1 MDLNNLSMKKIREL
15 IVFTAFLV
23 IALWK
28 FDIVIDVIKTIW
40 DILSPF
46 ALGGAIAF
54 VINVPMSFLEKKLF
68 GKAKE
73 KGTKAAGKFARPVSL
88 LLTLTGTVSYTHLR
102 DCRRCYLMIP
112 GDHNRPDSGSDTFGN
127 RCLRFFSWRI
137 HHSDETQEDQMI
149 FIFGS

>member
-54 VINVPMSFLEKKLF
+54 VINVPMNFLEKKALWKRK
-68 GKAKE
+68 GKRNEGRRKIR
-73 KGTKAAGKFARPVSL
+73 AAHKSASHP
-88 LLTLTGTVSYTHLR
+88 YR
-102 DCRRCYLMIP
+102 DCRPPCPRDVWSHSPAYQNHRNSNHKHHCLYSSDAGLDP
-112 GDHNRPDSGSDTFGN
+112 GIF
-127 RCLRFFSWRI
+127 
-137 HHSDETQEDQMI
+137 TQ
-149 FIFGS
+149 

>member
-46 ALGGAIAF
+46 A
-54 VINVPMSFLEKKLF
+54 
-68 GKAKE
+68 
-73 KGTKAAGKFARPVSL
+73 R
-88 LLTLTGTVSYTHLR
+88 
-102 DCRRCYLMIP
+102 
-112 GDHNRPDSGSDTFGN
+112 
-127 RCLRFFSWRI
+127 
-137 HHSDETQEDQMI
+137 
-149 FIFGS
+149 

>member
-73 KGTKAAGKFARPVSL
+73 KGTKAAEKFARPISL
-88 LLTLTGTVSYTHLR
+88 LLTLTGIVVL
-102 DCRRCYLMIP
+102 LILVMFGVIP
-112 GDHNRPDSGSDTFGN
+112 AYQDHRNSNHKHHCFYSSDASLDPGIF
-127 RCLRFFSWRI
+127 
-137 HHSDETQEDQMI
+137 TQ
-149 FIFGS
+149 